1 MEQWY
6 WSTRRSTM
14 EVWPLNA
21 ARNTGVMPYCT
32 YRKHGKVIQELEG
45 GRASKDS
52 YITTGHQHKTWILQ
66 CWQQLK
72 VYMYLELLRNPECTL
87 GCTHATNTLYCY
99 SNEFLPF
106 QIMLTHCL
114 QHVSH
119 MHHTTYILWGLVHF
133 GRHLQVIVANNVSF
147 LLLTPDQGIHTRLNM
162 HATNYCHSNAFRPLH
177 LIHLHHLSHACTL
190 ITQPTTHYRQCTL

>member
-1 MEQWY
+1 M
-6 WSTRRSTM
+6 
-14 EVWPLNA
+14 NA

-52 YITTGHQHKTWILQ
+52 YITTGHHHKTWILQ

-72 VYMYLELLRNPECTL
+72 AYMYLELLHNPECTL

-99 SNEFLPF
+99 SNEFFPF

-119 MHHTTYILWGLVHF
+119 MHHSTYILWGLVHF
-133 GRHLQVIVANNVSF
+133 GRHLQ
-147 LLLTPDQGIHTRLNM
+147 TPT
-162 HATNYCHSNAFRPLH
+162 
-177 LIHLHHLSHACTL
+177 CTL
-190 ITQPTTHYRQCTL
+190 PIIVIPMHSGYFTSFTCTTCHMHSL